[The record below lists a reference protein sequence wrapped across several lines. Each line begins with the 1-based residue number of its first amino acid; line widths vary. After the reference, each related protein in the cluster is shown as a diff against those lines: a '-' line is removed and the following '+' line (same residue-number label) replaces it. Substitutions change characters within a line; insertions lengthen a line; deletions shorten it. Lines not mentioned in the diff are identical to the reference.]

1 MNKNDDMTI
10 RKTFFFLCL
19 SAVLLFSCGKPETG
33 GEGNTEEPSAPGQQ
47 EGIKPGD
54 PVQVVDGK
62 VRFYLDFKED
72 GIFRTLGVKAD
83 LAKDYTLAVGG
94 KEYEVTSDEEGRAFA
109 EVAVNPAAFYNAS
122 VVSEASGPYFGSS
135 PYIGLILPPGQFR
148 SSATDDASSMP
159 LFASYAKENGN
170 VLYLSP
176 GCGMLSLDINGASK
190 LVSVKVEDPA
200 GTFISGYGNYVVSKQ
215 ANIISKGFPWVSL
228 NCTGASGGGK
238 FFILVAAGEYPLG
251 LDVTVSDAAHRKQT
265 HHLDLP
271 SLQADQVFS
280 QSFDWQPEED
290 VIFYEGFD
298 NCVWG
303 GDVVSGSNGVGFAPV
318 DKDPGTDADATLRGN
333 ERALATVPYNQPGT
347 GYIQPAVF
355 MDVSG
360 RTVEQA
366 HKMSSAYVAS
376 RNFGGYRFL
385 YRCQE
390 HPGYVALGTGDDYR
404 GIWQTVPLKDEIGG
418 LCDLSFSFDFV
429 LAPGFKDLLHVQV
442 VNGGFVESVQVDGE
456 HLENFGQGTGYIG
469 VTHTINL
476 APARYATGSM
486 ASKKTWHHAEIKIR
500 NANDATYFSVTTADE
515 GKGVHGFWLDN
526 LLVRRT
532 KDRRTRDNGTFRVLY
547 WNIQD
552 GMWADQYN
560 NYDNF
565 VAWIK
570 RYSPD
575 VCVWCEAR
583 SIFNAAGTYLTK
595 AEKAT
600 MLTNAW
606 PSLYPRYN
614 HSYYALGGDRNNYP
628 QAITS
633 RYSITTLK
641 RITDTD
647 EAGRPVVSGAG
658 LFRIN
663 VAGEDIYIVT
673 LHPYAQAYAADVPVD
688 ERDASAAAHGGDYY
702 REHEVKYVISQ
713 TINNPEYAG
722 VKNWIMMGD
731 FNSQSP
737 NDDFYYKLGASTT
750 KYLAQKQILDNTEY
764 RDIIAEQYPGAFMT
778 STCSATSRVDYMF
791 ASEQMYGRVANAVI
805 LTDSWADPYQVDG
818 VAGYLCYPS
827 DHRPVMVD
835 FRMK

>member
-1 MNKNDDMTI
+1 MNNYNDMTI
-10 RKTFFFLCL
+10 RKTIFFLCL
-19 SAVLLFSCGKPETG
+19 QAMLLLSCGKPENG
-33 GEGNTEEPSAPGQQ
+33 GENNTEGPVTPVEQ
-47 EGIKPGD
+47 EGIKRGD
-54 PVQVVDGK
+54 PIQVVDGK

-83 LAKDYTLAVGG
+83 LTKDYTLTVGG
-94 KEYEVTSDEEGRAFA
+94 KEYAVTADEDGSAFA
-109 EVAVNPAAFYNAS
+109 EVAVNTAAVYNAS
-122 VVSEASGPYFGSS
+122 VVSGASKAYYGSS
-135 PYIGLILPPGQFR
+135 PYIGLILPPGQFQ
-148 SSATDDASSMP
+148 SSAKNDAASMP
-159 LFASYAKENGN
+159 LFASYNSGDGN

-176 GCGMLSLDINGASK
+176 GCGMISLDIKGASK

-200 GTFISGYGNYVVSKQ
+200 GAFVSGSGNYMVSRM
-215 ANIISKGFPWVSL
+215 ANYISKGFPWVNL
-228 NCTGASGGGK
+228 NCTGANGGK
-238 FFILVAAGEYPLG
+238 YNILAAAGDYPQG
-251 LDVTVSDAAHRKQT
+251 LDVTVSDEAHRMQT
-265 HHLDLP
+265 LHLDLT
-271 SLQADQVFS
+271 SLQADQVVS
-280 QSFDWQPEED
+280 QSFDWSPEED

-303 GDVVSGSNGVGFAPV
+303 GDVVKGSSGAGFAPS
-318 DKDPGTDADATLRGN
+318 DKNPGTEGDATLRGN
-333 ERALATVPYNQPGT
+333 ERALAAVPYNQPGT
-347 GYIQPAVF
+347 GYIQSSLF

-360 RTVEQA
+360 KTVEQS

-390 HPGYVALGTGDDYR
+390 HPGYVALGTADVYQ
-404 GIWQTVPLKDEIGG
+404 GIWQTVPLKEEIGG

-429 LAPGFKDLLHVQV
+429 LVPGFKDLLHVQI
-442 VNGGFVESVQVDGE
+442 VNGGFVESVEVDGKP
-456 HLENFGQGTGYIG
+456 LQSFGQGTGYIG

-476 APARYATGSM
+476 EPAQFATGSM
-486 ASKKTWHHAEIKIR
+486 ASKKTWHHAVIKIR

-570 RYSPD
+570 RYNPD
-575 VCVWCEAR
+575 VCIWCEAR
-583 SIFNAAGTYLTK
+583 SIFNASGTNLTK

-673 LHPYAQAYAADVPVD
+673 LHPYAQAYAADVPVE
-688 ERDASAAAHGGDYY
+688 EREASAAAHGGDYY

-713 TINNPEYAG
+713 TINNPEYSG
-722 VKNWIMMGD
+722 VKNWIMAGD

-737 NDDFYYKLGASTT
+737 NDDFYYKLGSSTT

-764 RDIIAEQYPGAFMT
+764 KDIIAEQYPGAFMT
-778 STCSATSRVDYMF
+778 STTAATSRIDYMF

-805 LTDSWADPYQVDG
+805 LTDSWANPYQVDG
-818 VAGYLCYPS
+818 VAGYLCFPS

>member
-1 MNKNDDMTI
+1 MKN
-10 RKTFFFLCL
+10 
-19 SAVLLFSCGKPETG
+19 
-33 GEGNTEEPSAPGQQ
+33 
-47 EGIKPGD
+47 
-54 PVQVVDGK
+54 
-62 VRFYLDFKED
+62 
-72 GIFRTLGVKAD
+72 
-83 LAKDYTLAVGG
+83 
-94 KEYEVTSDEEGRAFA
+94 
-109 EVAVNPAAFYNAS
+109 
-122 VVSEASGPYFGSS
+122 
-135 PYIGLILPPGQFR
+135 
-148 SSATDDASSMP
+148 
-159 LFASYAKENGN
+159 
-170 VLYLSP
+170 
-176 GCGMLSLDINGASK
+176 
-190 LVSVKVEDPA
+190 
-200 GTFISGYGNYVVSKQ
+200 
-215 ANIISKGFPWVSL
+215 
-228 NCTGASGGGK
+228 
-238 FFILVAAGEYPLG
+238 
-251 LDVTVSDAAHRKQT
+251 
-265 HHLDLP
+265 
-271 SLQADQVFS
+271 
-280 QSFDWQPEED
+280 
-290 VIFYEGFD
+290 
-298 NCVWG
+298 
-303 GDVVSGSNGVGFAPV
+303 
-318 DKDPGTDADATLRGN
+318 
-333 ERALATVPYNQPGT
+333 
-347 GYIQPAVF
+347 
-355 MDVSG
+355 
-360 RTVEQA
+360 
-366 HKMSSAYVAS
+366 
-376 RNFGGYRFL
+376 
-385 YRCQE
+385 
-390 HPGYVALGTGDDYR
+390 
-404 GIWQTVPLKDEIGG
+404 EIGG

-429 LAPGFKDLLHVQV
+429 LAPGFKDLLNVKV

-500 NANDATYFSVTTADE
+500 NANDATYFSVTTADD